1 MTQCVATG
9 GDSAAHADERPV
21 RKIPPQTIIGGLAL
35 GVIALACGFT
45 LYANLAASRGDAVLV
60 APPVLVKV
68 EAPAAAFYLDPV
80 LLDPRRAIGFAPRSF
95 AASAPRPAEFRFVA
109 RAPAP
114 SETAA
119 TDGAPAAPVRTVQS
133 VPLPTPRPSDLGLAQ
148 LAKPSLF
155 TPRHK
160 ADDPFARLFGTPETT
175 GSVLAYAATGA
186 APDAGD
192 DKRGLA
198 LGRTPANDG
207 TTAIY
212 DITARTVYLPDGT
225 RLEAHS
231 GLGPKMDDPR
241 HVNVRM
247 HGATPPHVYDLIP
260 REALFHGVE
269 ALRMIPVGGSEAI
282 FGRNGILTHT
292 YLLGPRGDSNGC
304 VSFKDYDTF
313 LQAYK
318 SGKVKRMVVVA
329 SLDDPQI
336 AAGTWERARTA
347 TAPRRERTAAWGG
360 ERSTASTWAQP
371 WTRDKTATAPFAR
384 VD

>member
-9 GDSAAHADERPV
+9 DDSSAHADERPV

-35 GVIALACGFT
+35 GVIALACGWT

-95 AASAPRPAEFRFVA
+95 AESAPRPAQFRFVA

-114 SETAA
+114 N
-119 TDGAPAAPVRTVQS
+119 DMDAAPQAVPVRSVQS
-133 VPLPTPRPSDLGLAQ
+133 VPLPTPRPAELGLAQ
-148 LAKPSLF
+148 FAKPSLL
-155 TPRHK
+155 TPRHN
-160 ADDPFARLFGTPETT
+160 ANDPFAKLFGTPETT
-175 GSVLAYAATGA
+175 GSALAYAAAGA
-186 APDAGD
+186 TPDVGASD

-212 DITARTVYLPDGT
+212 DITARTVFLPDGT
-225 RLEAHS
+225 KLEAHS

-269 ALRMIPVGGSEAI
+269 ALRLIPVGGSEAI
-282 FGRNGILTHT
+282 FGRNGLLTHT

-304 VSFKDYDTF
+304 ISFKDYDTF
-313 LQAYK
+313 LEAYK

-347 TAPRRERTAAWGG
+347 TAPRRDRTAAWGG
-360 ERSTASTWAQP
+360 ERSAASGWAQA
-371 WTRDKTATAPFAR
+371 WTRDKTAAAPFAR